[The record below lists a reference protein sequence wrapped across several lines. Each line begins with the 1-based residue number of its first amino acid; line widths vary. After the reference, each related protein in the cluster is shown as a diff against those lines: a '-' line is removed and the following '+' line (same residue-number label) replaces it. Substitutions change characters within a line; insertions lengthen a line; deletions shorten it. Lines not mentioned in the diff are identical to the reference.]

1 MRWGKQLLNP
11 LLESGTLW
19 SIRIAAVATPMQSD
33 LATTP
38 TVRGMLNANDDFIR
52 VATAVLRRAGAIP
65 NG

>member
-1 MRWGKQLLNP
+1 M
-11 LLESGTLW
+11 LESGTLW

-38 TVRGMLNANDDFIR
+38 TVRGMLNANDDLIR

>member
-1 MRWGKQLLNP
+1 M
-11 LLESGTLW
+11 ESGIVLP
-19 SIRIAAVATPMQSD
+19 IRIAAVATPIQSD

-38 TVRGMLNANDDFIR
+38 TVRRMLNANDDFIR